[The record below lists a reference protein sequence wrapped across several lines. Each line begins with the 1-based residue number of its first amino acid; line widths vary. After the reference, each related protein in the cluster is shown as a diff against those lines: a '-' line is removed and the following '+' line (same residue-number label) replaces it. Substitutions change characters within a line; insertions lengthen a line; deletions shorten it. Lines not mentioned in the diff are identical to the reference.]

1 MSQFRYIGTALNG
14 RQVLAEFE
22 ASGVKE
28 AKTKAE
34 RFSHARA
41 LQLKSLDEK
50 TLFEYK
56 ARKNGSGWVEGEQ
69 EAYTQTDLQNALLKH
84 GYSEIKIN
92 KKRVFFRAGV
102 PIADVISFIRLSA
115 DLLRQKL
122 SYDEI
127 LSLLVEDTTNKRMRD
142 IIKHIQKDL
151 RDGKEGREVYRK
163 HEDVFGKFAAYMLG
177 VATTSGNIAEI
188 FDSTATFM
196 ERDATFKKN
205 LRRSLL
211 MPTITVLAIIGVV
224 LFYVGYIFPAT
235 AEMFLKFDIDLPPM
249 TEATLN
255 MSYWLAD
262 WWLVILGIAVVII
275 GGIATYLNT
284 EKGKLMFDRYIIKTP
299 LIGDL
304 FHKSSIEIFSRVF
317 YTLYSGSGQNIEV
330 IRIASEAC
338 RNTWMEKQIKE
349 VAIRMMLDDGKGL
362 VESLEATEVFTHTA
376 LSRFKLG
383 AESGSL
389 KSNALQLAQ
398 YYETQTKYKMES
410 LIESINLAINMFIMI
425 ALIAITV
432 VSSEAAVI
440 KPKSQ
445 F

>member
-1 MSQFRYIGTALNG
+1 MSQFRYIGTTLNG

-28 AKTKAE
+28 AKAKADK
-34 RFSHARA
+34 FSRARA
-41 LQLKSLDEK
+41 LEFKALEEK
-50 TLFEYK
+50 VVWQYK

-69 EAYTQTDLQNALLKH
+69 EAYSHADLQKALNKH
-84 GYSEIKIN
+84 GFSDIKIN
-92 KKRVFFRAGV
+92 RKRVLWKARV
-102 PIADVISFIRLSA
+102 PMAEVVNFIRLSA

-122 SYDEI
+122 PYDEI
-127 LSLLVEDTTNKRMRD
+127 LTLLLEDTTNNRMRE
-142 IIKHIQKDL
+142 IIKQIQKDL
-151 RDGKEGREVYRK
+151 RDGKEGREVYSK
-163 HEDVFGKFAAYMLG
+163 HKDVFGEFAAYMLG

-188 FDSTATFM
+188 FESTAAFL
-196 ERDATFKKN
+196 ERDAAFKKN
-205 LRRSLL
+205 LRRSLM
-211 MPTITVLAIIGVV
+211 MPTITIIAIIGVV
-224 LFYVGYIFPAT
+224 LFYVGYIFPVT
-235 AEMFLKFDIDLPPM
+235 AEMFLRFDIDLPPM
-249 TEATLN
+249 TAATLE

-262 WWLVILGIAVVII
+262 WWMVITSISVAVI
-275 GGIATYLNT
+275 GGALIYLNS
-284 EKGKLMFDRYIIKTP
+284 KQGKLMFDRYIIKAP

-304 FHKSSIEIFSRVF
+304 FHKSSIEIFARVF

-349 VAIRMMLDDGKGL
+349 VAIRMMLEDGKGL
-362 VESLEATEVFTHTA
+362 VESLEASEVFTHTA

-389 KSNALQLAQ
+389 KGNALQLAQ

-410 LIESINLAINMFIMI
+410 LIDSINLAINMFIMV
-425 ALIAITV
+425 ALIAITI
-432 VSSEAAVI
+432 VSSEAAII
-440 KPKSQ
+440 KPKTT

>member
-34 RFSHARA
+34 KFSQARA
-41 LQLKSLDEK
+41 LEFKSLDEK
-50 TLFEYK
+50 TVFSYK

-69 EAYTQTDLQNALLKH
+69 EAYSQLDLQNALLKY
-84 GYSEIKIN
+84 GYSDIKIN
-92 KKRVFFRAGV
+92 RKRSLWKPGV
-102 PIADVISFIRLSA
+102 PMAEVVNFIRLSA

-127 LSLLVEDTTNKRMRD
+127 LTLLLEDTTNARMRD
-142 IIKHIQKDL
+142 IIKQIQKDL

-163 HEDVFGKFAAYMLG
+163 HEDVFGKFASYMLG

-188 FDSTATFM
+188 FDSTATFL

-205 LRRSLL
+205 LRRSLM
-211 MPTITVLAIIGVV
+211 MPSITILAIVGVV

-235 AEMFLKFDIDLPPM
+235 AEMFLKFDIELPPM
-249 TEATLN
+249 TKTTLEI
-255 MSYWLAD
+255 SYWLTD
-262 WWLVILGIAVVII
+262 WWMVITFITVAMVVGIVV
-275 GGIATYLNT
+275 YLSST
-284 EKGKLMFDRYIIKTP
+284 KGKLMFDRYIIQVP

-330 IRIASEAC
+330 IRIAAEAC

-362 VESLEATEVFTHTA
+362 VESLEASGVFTHTA

-389 KSNALQLAQ
+389 KGNALQLAE
-398 YYETQTKYKMES
+398 YYEIQTKYKMES
-410 LIESINLAINMFIMI
+410 LIETINLVINMFIMV

-432 VSSEAAVI
+432 VSSEAALI
-440 KPKSQ
+440 KPKSV